1 MEKMTTEMIPRTN
14 TKPWHAGMK
23 NLITRELFHERSR
36 MYWIQQLLVWALF
49 TNGMIALILALPP
62 DLIEGMEAMYLVSLG
77 ASYSILA
84 LLMVIFIPILLQGTV
99 IDDKVSGTAAW
110 ILSKPVSKKA
120 YLLSKLTASI
130 LSIVVVSVV
139 INGAITYG
147 VFSAFGYTLNIPGF
161 VMNLGLTSIVV
172 VYFICLTIMLGTFTT
187 SRGKVLAVAVVWGLG
202 AQLIARYF
210 PLILFLI
217 PYSLPVLGIGFITGT
232 SVAGLEVMLLSAC
245 VQIAIFTIIALFVYD
260 RTEL

>member
-1 MEKMTTEMIPRTN
+1 MTTETIPRTN
-14 TKPWHAGMK
+14 TEPWHAGMK

-36 MYWIQQLLVWALF
+36 MYWIQQLIVWALF

-62 DLIEGMEAMYLVSLG
+62 DLIEGMEALYLVSLG
-77 ASYSILA
+77 ASFSILA
-84 LLMVIFIPILLQGTV
+84 LLIVIFIPILLQGTI

-120 YLLSKLTASI
+120 YILSKLTASI

-147 VFSAFGYTLNIPGF
+147 VFSAFGYTLNITGF
-161 VMNLGLTSIVV
+161 VINLGLTSIVV
-172 VYFICLTIMLGTFTT
+172 VYFACLTIMIGTFTT
-187 SRGKVLAVAVVWGLG
+187 SRGKVLAAAVVVGLG

-210 PLILFLI
+210 PLVIFLI
-217 PYSLPVLGIGFITGT
+217 PYSLPIMGIGLITGDSVLG
-232 SVAGLEVMLLSAC
+232 LEWILLSAC
-245 VQIAIFTIIALFVYD
+245 VQIIIFTIVALFVFD

>member
-1 MEKMTTEMIPRTN
+1 MTTEVIARTN
-14 TKPWHAGMK
+14 TEPWYAGMK
-23 NLITRELFHERSR
+23 NLLKREIYHERSR
-36 MYWIQQLLVWALF
+36 MYWIQQLLVWTLF
-49 TNGMIALILALPP
+49 TNGMVALFLGLPP
-62 DLIEGMEAMYLVSLG
+62 DIIEGMEAMYVLSL
-77 ASYSILA
+77 ATSYGILT
-84 LLMVIFIPILLQGTV
+84 LLIAIFIPILLQGTV

-172 VYFICLTIMLGTFTT
+172 VYFACLTIMLGTFTT
-187 SRGKVLAVAVVWGLG
+187 SRGKVLAAAVVIGLG

-210 PLILFLI
+210 PLILFMI
-217 PYSLPVLGIGFITGT
+217 PYSLPVIGIGFITGT
-232 SVAGLEVMLLSAC
+232 SVAGLEVMLLSAA
-245 VQIAIFTIIALFVYD
+245 VQIIAFTAIALFVFD